1 MRVCLFKVRSQP
13 GSPLSFFYGMGVSR
27 VGALADSVTAQQS
40 ALEVKRRGYQSGIN
54 TALHVL
60 DAERDLYLIKRDHAQ
75 ARYDYLV
82 STLRLKQAAGVL
94 DEADLTDINNML
106 KSGR

>member
-1 MRVCLFKVRSQP
+1 VIS
-13 GSPLSFFYGMGVSR
+13 GASR
-27 VGALADSVTAQQS
+27 VDALTESLAAQES
-40 ALEVKRRGYQSGIN
+40 ALEAKKRGYQSGIN

-82 STLRLKQAAGVL
+82 STLRLRRAAGIL
-94 DEADLTDINNML
+94 SEADLTYINGML
-106 KSGR
+106 SAGK